1 MHTNLGD
8 LKIELFCELIPKNT
22 QVDRKKK
29 IMICRISWLSVQA
42 DITIT
47 QSSTGS
53 LSESG
58 LSRRNMKG
66 FIIQGGDPT
75 GICFCASC
83 N

>member
-8 LKIELFCELIPKNT
+8 LKIELFCELIPKNA
-22 QVDRKKK
+22 QVCRERK
-29 IMICRISWLSVQA
+29 IAICRISWLSVQA

-53 LSESG
+53 LSKIG

-75 GICFCASC
+75 GIHTFTS
-83 N
+83 

>member
-8 LKIELFCELIPKNT
+8 LKIELFCELIPKNA
-22 QVDRKKK
+22 QVYCEKK
-29 IMICRISWLSVQA
+29 ITICRISWLSVQA

-47 QSSTGS
+47 QSFTGT
-53 LSESG
+53 LSKIG

-75 GICFCASC
+75 GILIFTS
-83 N
+83 